1 MKRSRLAVAP
11 TAVIANCLVVSCLAL
26 VPPRQAFH
34 STTQRYA
41 RKYLAESEGTTRR
54 ETIDRRSEEITQLVS
69 TEEKSVKLVSTEQEA
84 VKKNAVS
91 SFTLAKNPLLGA
103 EQVKQIISHPWVE
116 VTSSFL
122 VLLSSILAAVDT
134 LSLSQYWELTI
145 ESMENVIAY
154 TFVLEFM
161 ARWYCSSRG
170 FWGYLRKPLVLID
183 VVVVILPLVLPIIP
197 GMPSWSTSDSLLIN
211 LRLLR
216 ILRVQRVLQDMG
228 TFTKFTAALG
238 LPGLEEVQP
247 YQLQLARVVL
257 SIFTLLSVNAGLI
270 YAAEHGINPDIQN
283 YFSALYFG
291 LTTLTT
297 VGFGDITPVTWQ
309 GKLVVGGSI
318 LAGVTIIPA
327 QAALLV
333 EALLGAQ
340 NEKEQTSR
348 HKPHLGK
355 TSANDLLPSA
365 AIDANTPCPSC
376 GARFHW
382 NSANYCWSCG
392 GKL

>member
-1 MKRSRLAVAP
+1 MKRSRLAMAP
-11 TAVIANCLVVSCLAL
+11 VAVIANCLVISCLAL
-26 VPPRQAFH
+26 APQRQVFH

-41 RKYLAESEGTTRR
+41 RKHPAESKGTLR
-54 ETIDRRSEEITQLVS
+54 ETIERSEETSQLIS
-69 TEEKSVKLVSTEQEA
+69 TEKESVK
-84 VKKNAVS
+84 KDAVS
-91 SFTLAKNPLLGA
+91 SSILAKNPLLGA
-103 EQVKQIISHPWVE
+103 KQVKRLMSEPWVE
-116 VTSSFL
+116 VTSSCL
-122 VLLSSILAAVDT
+122 VLLSCVLAAVYT
-134 LSLSQYWELTI
+134 LPLSQYWNETI
-145 ESMENVIAY
+145 ENVENVIVYA
-154 TFVLEFM
+154 FALEFV
-161 ARWYCSSRG
+161 ARWYSSQKG
-170 FWGYLRKPLVLID
+170 LGYLKKPLVLVD
-183 VVVVILPLVLPIIP
+183 VVVVILPLALPIIP
-197 GMPSWSTSDSLLIN
+197 GMPLWSTSQSLLIN

-216 ILRVQRVLQDMG
+216 LLRVQRLLRDMG

-238 LPGLEEVQP
+238 LPGLGEVQP
-247 YQLQLARVVL
+247 YQLQLARVVV

-270 YAAEHGINPDIQN
+270 YAAEHGVNPDIQN

-333 EALLGAQ
+333 EALLDSQ
-340 NEKEQTSR
+340 TEKERASR
-348 HKPHLGK
+348 RNPSADK
-355 TSANDLLPSA
+355 TSSNDLLPSA

-376 GARFHW
+376 GATFHW
-382 NSANYCWSCG
+382 TSANYCWSCG